1 MYWGRL
7 WKELNISRLTC
18 IIYPTRHPAYNLI
31 QHAWSPMSN
40 ALTLVIVATL
50 PTEVHP
56 PNRQTCLAK
65 DELENNTAI
74 MLNNASN
81 TLKEYW
87 DNLTY
92 DANPVIPIP
101 MTSKNESSKYKDDAT
116 VKKLVNATVKNLESN
131 EEPFAL
137 LRKEFKF
144 YCRHINRRRS
154 FLSVI
159 KRHFFKNDDQE
170 CQECRNSSPSN
181 CKEFKFE
188 ENWDLIFL
196 RPSYTSYMMDISKH
210 ILK

>member
-7 WKELNISRLTC
+7 WKELNISRLFC
-18 IIYPTRHPAYNLI
+18 ITYPTRHSAYDLI
-31 QHAWSPMSN
+31 QHAWSPMNN
-40 ALTLVIVATL
+40 ALTLVIAATH
-50 PTEVHP
+50 PTEDQP
-56 PNRQTCLAK
+56 PIRQTCLAK
-65 DELENNTAI
+65 DELENKTAI
-74 MLNNASN
+74 MLNNVSN

-92 DANPVIPIP
+92 NANPVIPIP
-101 MTSKNESSKYKDDAT
+101 MTSKNKSSKYKDDAA

-159 KRHFFKNDDQE
+159 KCHFFKNDDQD
-170 CQECRNSSPSN
+170 CQGCRHSPPSN
-181 CKEFKFE
+181 CKTFKFE

-196 RPSYTSYMMDISKH
+196 RPNYSSYMMDISKH